1 MKYSKLILIFFI
13 PGFFMQGVPFLSTA
27 NALAQDYD
35 YYVIISPSYQGQFGY
50 REEGPFSTQA
60 QAEAY
65 RQQKISESGDY
76 VNMPNILVIDQ
87 RPSQGKSSGPSS
99 TPETGVNNDP
109 SRGNAWQRQ
118 QEMEKDRQAKEA
130 EKQKAQERE
139 KAELLKKLRGV
150 SFVPD
155 SMKPKTESAGKLQLK
170 SYTQPQTSTAAS
182 EVKMDVEQVQKRIA
196 AVQRNIAGIQ
206 NALRAYSRTLHGN
219 KTEFEKWASTVDEAY
234 NDVLSNS
241 QEYVLQMFIK
251 YNLFGALERNVQ
263 KSAYSKL
270 GAYLGSKDPS
280 VQKWLLNQIR
290 REQIQL
296 NRLHKV
302 VDVGNLSGD
311 FASLLKDGQDETKK
325 NMETL
330 LFVNS
335 LLETGEIVK
344 YAELLKSSKIFREL
358 PGEYFS
364 QAKMIGETYANLSA
378 IVYSWYSIHQLTGDV
393 EKYDREIKSLSY
405 RMRHAMKEM
414 QCLNGCLENP
424 YAKCLDRC
432 AGKTG
437 LSKPPPLL

>member
-1 MKYSKLILIFFI
+1 M
-13 PGFFMQGVPFLSTA
+13 
-27 NALAQDYD
+27 AQDYD

-50 REEGPFSTQA
+50 RQEGPFSTRA
-60 QAEAY
+60 EAEAY
-65 RQQKISESGDY
+65 RQQKISESGDS
-76 VNMPNILVIDQ
+76 VNMPNILIIDQ
-87 RPSQGKSSGPSS
+87 RPSQRKPSGPSS
-99 TPETGVNNDP
+99 LPQTRTDDNQSTTNVF
-109 SRGNAWQRQ
+109 QRQ
-118 QEMEKDRQAKEA
+118 QEIEKERQIREA

-150 SFVPD
+150 SSAPNP
-155 SMKPKTESAGKLQLK
+155 MKPKTGSSGKLQLK
-170 SYTQPQTSTAAS
+170 PYAQPPTVTAAT
-182 EVKMDVEQVQKRIA
+182 EVKMDVEQVQRRIA
-196 AVQRNIAGIQ
+196 ALQRNIAGIQ
-206 NALRAYSRTLHGN
+206 NILRGYSKTLHGN

-234 NDVLSNS
+234 HEVLASS

-251 YNLFGALERNVQ
+251 YNLFGSLERNVQ

-280 VQKWLLNQIR
+280 VQKWLLDQIR
-290 REQIQL
+290 KEQIQL

-311 FASLLKDGQDETKK
+311 FASLLKDGQEETKQ

-344 YAELLKSSKIFREL
+344 YAELLTHSKIFREL

-378 IVYSWYSIHQLTGDV
+378 IVYSWYSINQLTRDV

-437 LSKPPPLL
+437 LSKPPPLP